1 MTSARPKRRVRPRG
15 EIETLPSGSI
25 RVRVAAGTD
34 PVTKQRH
41 RRPRARSVP
50 VLDLLIGPVETGVQL
65 PVDAG
70 FLVK

>member
-1 MTSARPKRRVRPRG
+1 
-15 EIETLPSGSI
+15 LPSGSI